1 MVNESEKDMS
11 KILIAEDEA
20 ILRDAYVMILRHG
33 GYEVIEAVDG
43 RDTLDKVEQE
53 KPDLLI
59 LDMLMPGMTGIEV
72 LQSDRL
78 KAVRAHFKII
88 AFTNLSDP
96 NTLTVLEGLGVDR
109 YLLKA
114 SIQPHMLVSNVQEVL
129 AGEGPS
135 GTLEVGF

>member
-1 MVNESEKDMS
+1 MVDESHRNMP
-11 KILIAEDEA
+11 KILIAEDET
-20 ILRDAYVMILRHG
+20 ILRDAYVMILQHG
-33 GYEVIEAVDG
+33 GYEVVEAVDG
-43 RDTLDKVEQE
+43 RDTLDKIEQE
-53 KPDLLI
+53 KPDLVI

-78 KAVRAHFKII
+78 KAVRDELKII

-96 NTLTVLEGLGVDR
+96 STLNAIQGLGVDR

-129 AGEGPS
+129 AGEGPA
-135 GTLEVGF
+135 GTLEVGI